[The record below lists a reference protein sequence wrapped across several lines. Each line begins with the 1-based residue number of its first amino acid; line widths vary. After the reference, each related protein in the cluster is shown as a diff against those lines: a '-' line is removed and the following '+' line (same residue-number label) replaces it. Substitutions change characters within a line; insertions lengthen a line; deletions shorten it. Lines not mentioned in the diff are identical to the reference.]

1 MDEHFI
7 LNSQSDLAQFY
18 INTNSD
24 NVNNK
29 YISSEEKN
37 INNINNNIIGTI
49 DNNYSEIKE
58 EEFEESPTKIKTIN
72 QNSRHISEIENLP
85 LKINS
90 KKEKEK
96 DNINNLIINDSISKS
111 PDDSAIEHY
120 MKMENLYLQDGKVN
134 TTLTNNIYSSNNT
147 VKNSTP
153 NFLETKRNSEIIQLN
168 EEKLKNLVKKINNHE
183 DIKNFEIND
192 NSEINISSNKEY
204 SESYKEYNQEY
215 EIRQKIR
222 NEKQNKIREEISN
235 ELRPKLFNEI
245 YQKQYM
251 NIFNIIKNE
260 IEKEL
265 KDDLNSYF
273 NDEINE
279 FKKKQN
285 IILMEKEAIIGNN
298 MREQC
303 ENEMEIELFREID
316 LKEREYNLKFN
327 KAIESFKKKI
337 ENDFNKK
344 YEKKKQD
351 LTKEINEIKS
361 EIYRAKSNEK
371 LKINKINTL
380 KNNIKLYNEQNHK
393 IIESLDKLFT
403 NKDLD
408 NINNP
413 SYSNR
418 NRNNKNLNVKKE
430 NFNKD
435 LKNDNSY
442 SNDMNNTNKL
452 NKSKNI
458 DDLLINSFDSN
469 KFLARNSSINS
480 VNLKEI
486 NQQIRL
492 NTGKS
497 CKNLMNRKYLNNDSS
512 NILLKNYEPINEDN
526 PINLKK
532 EIINNN
538 NNIVSNN
545 EENNLK
551 SFLNISTKNNNQIY
565 PIQNLFYSIQIEN
578 NIPMSVSAFGEYLM
592 QHIQKEEEYK
602 NLYNNEFDSF
612 YNQIIQILN
621 SGNTEKDILI
631 NNMIDLWNKLQ
642 ISYYTRYQ
650 IMKQLIKLHPSNL
663 NSFLER
669 ENEYL
674 NYYYQITEKI
684 FRWIQNRENLKLK
697 LQTQLNNDEL
707 NDNDTNEFNDMT
719 NLLDDLIEQFKLKYK
734 NLDIIWKGLRYQWF
748 MNYENWFYDMENL

>member
-7 LNSQSDLAQFY
+7 INSQSDLAQFY

-24 NVNNK
+24 YVNNK

-58 EEFEESPTKIKTIN
+58 EEFEESPTKIKSIN
-72 QNSRHISEIENLP
+72 QNSKHISEIENLP
-85 LKINS
+85 L

-111 PDDSAIEHY
+111 PNDSAIEHY
-120 MKMENLYLQDGKVN
+120 IKMENLYLQDGKVN

-147 VKNSTP
+147 VKNLTP

-192 NSEINISSNKEY
+192 NSEINFSSNKDY
-204 SESYKEYNQEY
+204 SESYKEFNQEY

-251 NIFNIIKNE
+251 NIYNIIKNE

-285 IILMEKEAIIGNN
+285 INLMEKERIIGNN

-303 ENEMEIELFREID
+303 ENQMEIELFREID

-403 NKDLD
+403 NKNLD
-408 NINNP
+408 NSINT
-413 SYSNR
+413 SYSQR
-418 NRNNKNLNVKKE
+418 SRKKKNLNIKRGNV
-430 NFNKD
+430 NQD
-435 LKNDNSY
+435 LNNDISH
-442 SNDMNNTNKL
+442 SNDINNTNKL
-452 NKSKNI
+452 NNSKTINDI
-458 DDLLINSFDSN
+458 LINSFDSN
-469 KFLARNSSINS
+469 KYFARNSSINS

-492 NTGKS
+492 HTGKS
-497 CKNLMNRKYLNNDSS
+497 CKNLMNRKNLSNDSN
-512 NILLKNYEPINEDN
+512 NILLKTDEPIKEDN

-532 EIINNN
+532 ELINKQ
-538 NNIVSNN
+538 NNIISNN
-545 EENNLK
+545 EDNNLK
-551 SFLNISTKNNNQIY
+551 SFLNISAKNNTQKS

-592 QHIQKEEEYK
+592 QHIKKEEEYK

-612 YNQIIQILN
+612 YNQISQILN
-621 SGNTEKDILI
+621 SVNNQRDDLI

-707 NDNDTNEFNDMT
+707 NENDTNEFNDIT
-719 NLLDDLIEQFKLKYK
+719 HLLDDLIEQFKLNYQ